1 MTPSPLTPPP
11 TSRDPAGPAG
21 VSPEDDC
28 AGRSRLL
35 PGLPIQEEDPL
46 GGKALS
52 HTSRGDF
59 CSLRAGTLDSSSLG
73 WAGPAWPAPPC
84 GMRPQPALRTGALLR
99 LGRGPC
105 FLGGLSSPCSLL
117 SLNRAAPCSPLAPHT
132 AARGLSIGGDE
143 TQLLR
148 VRKPVLISPFRIS
161 QVTRNVFMP
170 FKLETLSPAPKP
182 SILKAPCR
190 ERAAGWA
197 GPGLG
202 LAGHSCG
209 LPGDRAPGQGAPSQ
223 KSYFSRNPSS

>member
-1 MTPSPLTPPP
+1 MQGVHGCCRVSPFRRRTPWGEGTFTHKPRGLLQPEGRDPGQLLSGLGRTRLAGASMWDEATACPSHRGSPPP
-11 TSRDPAGPAG
+11 GT
-21 VSPEDDC
+21 
-28 AGRSRLL
+28 
-35 PGLPIQEEDPL
+35 
-46 GGKALS
+46 
-52 HTSRGDF
+52 
-59 CSLRAGTLDSSSLG
+59 RA
-73 WAGPAWPAPPC
+73 
-84 GMRPQPALRTGALLR
+84 
-99 LGRGPC
+99 GPC

-170 FKLETLSPAPKP
+170 FKLETLLPAPKP